1 MLCDGAHLWHWIG
14 RFLKT
19 FLMSFCI
26 DFNNKNVSWKLRW
39 NICLWVS
46 QYSRSVV
53 SDCDAMGHSTPGLP
67 VHHLLPE
74 LAQTLVHWVGD
85 AIQPSHPLSSPSP
98 PAFNLSQH
106 QGLFRW
112 VSSLHQVAK
121 VLGRDWKTTWVP
133 TDFHCECRKNASRDQ
148 WFKDFRNL
156 NKWSF
161 ESHNFFFLLRKIP
174 WNVCF

>member
-1 MLCDGAHLWHWIG
+1 MIKMYLENWDE
-14 RFLKT
+14 
-19 FLMSFCI
+19 I
-26 DFNNKNVSWKLRW
+26 DAYGLVSSVAQS
-39 NICLWVS
+39 CLTL
-46 QYSRSVV
+46 
-53 SDCDAMGHSTPGLP
+53 CDAMDHSTPGLP
-67 VHHLLPE
+67 VQHHLPE
-74 LAQTLVHWVGD
+74 LAQAHVHWVGD
-85 AIQPSHPLSSPSP
+85 AIQPSHPLSSPFP